1 MPNAAETVEAQYTA
15 AEHLTFLPQ
24 PARASRSIN
33 FRSAARAGPHDLDG
47 AAHPCYR
54 LPMTKTRYP
63 RRAAG
68 SPVPLHAGEPA
79 GGASH
84 AVPFSSETV
93 SSTSRPRLILKR
105 ESKLNAPKRDGMLL
119 ALVEQGAEDNPVA
132 PSLQSCRTPA
142 AFVLHR
148 RCSPV
153 ARRSL
158 PSYDMQQNPTVC
170 NRFHRLHAKP
180 AGVVGAL
187 TLSRGRC

>member
-1 MPNAAETVEAQYTA
+1 MLWERYSDRMPSTRHTQCTLQA
-15 AEHLTFLPQ
+15 PM
-24 PARASRSIN
+24 
-33 FRSAARAGPHDLDG
+33 LDG

-54 LPMTKTRYP
+54 LPMTPTAHP
-63 RRAAG
+63 HRAAG
-68 SPVPLHAGEPA
+68 SSMPLHAGAPA

-84 AVPFSSETV
+84 TVPFSSETV

-142 AFVLHR
+142 GFVLHR

-170 NRFHRLHAKP
+170 NRFQRLHANP